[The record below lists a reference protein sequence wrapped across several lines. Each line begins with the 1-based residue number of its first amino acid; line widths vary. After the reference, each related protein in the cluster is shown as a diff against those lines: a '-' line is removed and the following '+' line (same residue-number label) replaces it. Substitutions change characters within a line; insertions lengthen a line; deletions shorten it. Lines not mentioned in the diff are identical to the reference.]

1 MEEKGMD
8 FLSRARW
15 LLLSGLRAIQQL
27 TGVRETNW
35 PSEFV
40 TVSVCKPRYTGRM
53 RDDIRSGCPILE

>member
-1 MEEKGMD
+1 MEEKVMD

-27 TGVRETNW
+27 TGVRETTW

-40 TVSVCKPRYTGRM
+40 TVSVRKPRYT
-53 RDDIRSGCPILE
+53 LE